1 MTEIVIILENGAYLI
16 MDSSMLYLTA
26 KLNLYMVSEGKK
38 ERKKVFRIWDFGKE
52 LNLV

>member
-38 ERKKVFRIWDFGKE
+38 EKKVFRIWDFGKE